1 MFFRNGWEKV
11 VKDNC
16 VINGDQLLFIYNDC
30 DICSIV
36 KKNVKKEEDM
46 DMNANAREEGNDD
59 NDHHHTVLSQDMD
72 TTEGEG
78 NCNGGDHHRDA
89 SAEKSNIPDYSGA
102 DLFLSGRYIQPE
114 NPYFVTK
121 IRRTRV
127 GSLYIPREIIMEFN
141 LELPPTVT
149 LCDMIGRE
157 WTTNVIVWGDGRT
170 WLSGGWRNLC
180 NLNLVGKED
189 RCICEFL
196 PLQMEN
202 DMVLQVIIV
211 REDDTMQMRK
221 NIMNEKCLTL
231 L

>member
-1 MFFRNGWEKV
+1 MAQTSGSK
-11 VKDNC
+11 
-16 VINGDQLLFIYNDC
+16 
-30 DICSIV
+30 
-36 KKNVKKEEDM
+36 
-46 DMNANAREEGNDD
+46 
-59 NDHHHTVLSQDMD
+59 
-72 TTEGEG
+72 
-78 NCNGGDHHRDA
+78 RDA
-89 SAEKSNIPDYSGA
+89 SVKKSNIPDYFGA

-127 GSLYIPREIIMEFN
+127 ASLYIPREIIKDFN

-149 LCDMIGRE
+149 LRDMIGRE
-157 WTTNVIVWGDGRT
+157 WIANVIVWGDGRT

-202 DMVLQVIIV
+202 NMVLQVTIV
-211 REDDTMQMRK
+211 REDDAMQMR
-221 NIMNEKCLTL
+221 N
-231 L
+231 